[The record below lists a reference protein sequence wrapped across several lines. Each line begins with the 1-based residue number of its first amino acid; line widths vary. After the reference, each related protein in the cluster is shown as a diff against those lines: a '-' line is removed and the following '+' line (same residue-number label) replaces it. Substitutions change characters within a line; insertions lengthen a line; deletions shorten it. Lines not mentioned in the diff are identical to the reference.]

1 MERAQREVL
10 HVLLETI
17 LSRGMISKTTC
28 LKAEDLAYS
37 ATDLPAFFQYP
48 VCPAGEADEHECAA
62 DTE

>member
-48 VCPAGEADEHECAA
+48 VCPAGEADEH
-62 DTE
+62 